1 MSVVTLMG
9 ANELNFSIYTLNIR
23 ALQLRRRWL
32 ENMLNFAA
40 FARINFYSIGEQD
53 LCVYCPAI

>member
-40 FARINFYSIGEQD
+40 IARINFYSIGEQD